1 MIDRLRLRDDRG
13 SIMPLILGCWM
24 LVMLIVAGFV
34 AGTDAFDKLADLQ
47 DTCDGAAAAAAA
59 TAADLDRDIGL
70 DSGTSLRFAGVQD
83 AVDSYLARDAYRS
96 SLTVQARLSADA
108 RTLTLACAQTSSI
121 AFGWLFARDHVTHR
135 VASSARAPVR
145 G

>member
-1 MIDRLRLRDDRG
+1 VIDRLRDDRG

-59 TAADLDRDIGL
+59 TAANLDRDVGL
-70 DSGTSLRFAGVQD
+70 DSGSALRFAGVQD
-83 AVDSYLARDAYRS
+83 AVDAYLSRDAYRS
-96 SLTVQARLSADA
+96 SVIVQAKLSADA
-108 RTLTLACAQTSSI
+108 QTLTLSCTETSLI

-135 VASSARAPVR
+135 VTSSARAPV
-145 G
+145 GG

>member
-1 MIDRLRLRDDRG
+1 
-13 SIMPLILGCWM
+13 MPLILGCWM

-59 TAADLDRDIGL
+59 TAGDLDRDIGL

-83 AVDSYLARDAYRS
+83 AVDAYLSRDAYRS
-96 SLTVQARLSADA
+96 SVIVQAKLSADA
-108 RTLTLACAQTSSI
+108 QTLTLSCTETSLI

-135 VASSARAPVR
+135 VTSSARAPVS

>member
-1 MIDRLRLRDDRG
+1 MIERLRDDRG
-13 SIMPLILGCWM
+13 SVIPLILGCWL

-59 TAADLDRDIGL
+59 TAIDTDRDTGL
-70 DSGTSLRFAGVQD
+70 GAVTSLRFADVQG
-83 AVDSYLARDAYRS
+83 AVDAYLSRDAYRS
-96 SLTVQARLSADA
+96 GVAVRASLSRDA
-108 RTLTLACAQTSSI
+108 ETLTLHCEQTSSI
-121 AFGWLFARDHVTHR
+121 AFGWLFGRQHVTHE
-135 VASSARAPVR
+135 VTSSARAPAS

>member
-1 MIDRLRLRDDRG
+1 MERFARVRDDRG

-70 DSGTSLRFAGVQD
+70 DSGTSLRFAGVQG
-83 AVDSYLARDAYRS
+83 AVDSYLARDSFRS
-96 SLTVQARLSADA
+96 SVSVQARVSADA
-108 RTLTLACAQTSSI
+108 QTLTLSCTQTSSI

-135 VASSARAPVR
+135 VTASAKAPVR

>member
-1 MIDRLRLRDDRG
+1 LIERLRDDRG
-13 SIMPLILGCWM
+13 SVLPLILGCWL

-59 TAADLDRDIGL
+59 TAVDIDRDTGL
-70 DSGTSLRFAGVQD
+70 GGASSLRFAGVQG
-83 AVDSYLARDAYRS
+83 AVDAYLARDAYRS
-96 SLTVQARLSADA
+96 GVVVRASLSRDG
-108 RTLTLACAQTSSI
+108 RTLTLHCSRSSTI
-121 AFGWLFARDHVTHR
+121 AFGWLFGRRHVTHQ
-135 VASSARAPVR
+135 VTSSARAPVR

>member
-1 MIDRLRLRDDRG
+1 
-13 SIMPLILGCWM
+13 MPLILGCWM

-70 DSGTSLRFAGVQD
+70 DAGASLRFAGIQA
-83 AVDSYLARDAYRS
+83 AVDRYLARDAYRS
-96 SLTVQARLSADA
+96 TLTVEARLSADA
-108 RTLTLACAQTSSI
+108 QTLTLACTQTSSI
-121 AFGWLFARDHVTHR
+121 AFGWLFA
-135 VASSARAPVR
+135 
-145 G
+145 